1 MLFIFHHDTFL
12 FLMDFELQCNQTVR
26 GVGGSSVIR
35 EYLCT
40 LPHNAV
46 FEVVVVILWYSLVAL
61 AILNVLEFV
70 YSNMSDYILH
80 FKQLIHCISFS

>member
-12 FLMDFELQCNQTVR
+12 FLMDFELQCNQT
-26 GVGGSSVIR
+26 VIR